1 MPFVIG
7 HETVEKLGSIGTA
20 ANLMMY
26 LTSVFHMTNV
36 HAAMALNAFSG
47 TTNLATVGIGCIAT
61 LIEYCASQGMIIL
74 TLTAGVSTLH
84 PPAHAGATRLQL
96 AVLVL
101 AFVFIVAGAGGIR
114 PCNLAFGADQL
125 DPRTDHGRRGIHS
138 LFTLTIAVCVSST
151 AIIYVQ
157 SNVSWWVGFAIPAA
171 LLLVSCALF
180 FAGARLYVRVRP
192 EGSPLAS
199 VIRVAAAA
207 FRNRHVAAP
216 DDPGKSLFRTHHAS
230 ELVSMLP
237 YTGQFRSLDKAAVVV
252 LKSEVDLDGLPKDP
266 MATVQHAAAFAQTNT
281 YVVVQAAQ
289 SDCHFR
295 AGGGVEAPP
304 GSFTI
309 FPMLALTVWIPL
321 YDRLVV
327 PWMKR
332 LTGRDEGITLLQRM
346 GVGMVLSSVAMIV
359 SGVVEQRRRVL
370 AVLHAVAGGGSMSR
384 SKVVSPQSA
393 FWLVPLI
400 VSEASNQVSQ
410 REFYYKEFPENMRS
424 VAGSLFFT
432 GLALSNY
439 LSALL
444 VSVVH
449 RATGGSEEG

>member
-1 MPFVIG
+1 
-7 HETVEKLGSIGTA
+7 
-20 ANLMMY
+20 
-26 LTSVFHMTNV
+26 
-36 HAAMALNAFSG
+36 
-47 TTNLATVGIGCIAT
+47 
-61 LIEYCASQGMIIL
+61 MIIL

-125 DPRTDHGRRGIHS
+125 DPRTDHGRRGINS
-138 LFTLTIAVCVSST
+138 FFTFTIAVCVSST

-266 MATVQHAAAFAQTNT
+266 MATVQHAA
-281 YVVVQAAQ
+281 
-289 SDCHFR
+289 
-295 AGGGVEAPP
+295 GGGDSV
-304 GSFTI
+304 GY
-309 FPMLALTVWIPL
+309 LHRALNSL
-321 YDRLVV
+321 CA
-327 PWMKR
+327 
-332 LTGRDEGITLLQRM
+332 DEHL
-346 GVGMVLSSVAMIV
+346 
-359 SGVVEQRRRVL
+359 RRRS
-370 AVLHAVAGGGSMSR
+370 GGTVRLPLPRRRRRSPDATRASR
-384 SKVVSPQSA
+384 CSSA
-393 FWLVPLI
+393 W
-400 VSEASNQVSQ
+400 ASAWCCPPW
-410 REFYYKEFPENMRS
+410 R
-424 VAGSLFFT
+424 
-432 GLALSNY
+432 
-439 LSALL
+439 
-444 VSVVH
+444 
-449 RATGGSEEG
+449 